1 MDDEAQREGR
11 ERIDINSESGVRYW
25 AKTLH
30 VHPEDLR
37 AAVTAVGT
45 QVDDVRRYLKRRN

>member
-1 MDDEAQREGR
+1 MDDDAQREER
-11 ERIDINSESGVRYW
+11 ERVDISSDSGVRYW

-37 AAVTAVGT
+37 AAVQTVGT
-45 QVDDVRRYLKRRN
+45 RVDDVRRYLKRQN